1 MICSRCERVIMPGEA
16 YDTHVHDRA
25 SAAPL
30 VIYSHKGLCPLAKT
44 PEPSSDTAGLGKDG
58 RRRRAT

>member
-1 MICSRCERVIMPGEA
+1 MPGEA